1 MPLAAGSRFG
11 DYEIIGTLGSGG
23 MGHVFKARDTRLG
36 RTVAL
41 KILSPQLTADS
52 QAVARLVREAQTLAS
67 VGHPHV
73 CALFQLAQHE
83 DRSVLVMEYLEG
95 TTLADRLARG
105 RLPVGQS
112 LRIGI
117 EIADG
122 LAAAHRAG
130 VVHRDL
136 KPENIMLTTAGAKL
150 LDFGLARPHVPVF
163 DGRIAETA
171 SRHALTA
178 AGTIVGT
185 FPYMAPE
192 QMEGGALDART
203 DIWAFGCVLYEMV
216 TGRRT
221 FDGATPANLIAAI
234 LDREPPPAASL
245 EPAASGALDRVI
257 RKCLSKD
264 PDARWQSALDLRDE
278 LRWIADRGDGP
289 AAALASTTSMRSGWL
304 MSATAGAALAA
315 ALLVLMWP
323 PWRVQHADREV
334 SRLEM
339 TIPSLSMP
347 DSLTL
352 SPDGRHLAFIAAN
365 AEGRRVVWV
374 RTLAESAPRPIA
386 GTEDA
391 TPGSPPIWSPDATW
405 IAFVSGG
412 KLRKVGIAGG
422 AVVTLA
428 DVSGEVLGG
437 SWNAGETIV
446 VGTRQASPTHGVH
459 SVRATGGRLVP
470 HVPLEPGAYL
480 HGMPKF
486 LPDGRRFVYGTWAF
500 DESRREVCLASLDN
514 PSGRCLGI
522 KAHYVGD
529 ITRDG
534 YLVYARAGTLFA
546 QRFDLDAGRPAGEP
560 VIMAEG
566 LSQDPF
572 GRTSMSVAAEGT
584 LVYQTAPPQLRQ
596 FVWVG
601 RDGRIIS
608 TSGEPGA
615 YGGFDASPR
624 GDAIIAEAPIDPVTG
639 RPTAESPRPGRRQ
652 SPGPAVCG
660 VRPESVMGRDTT
672 ELVIGGSQK
681 LYLATVWDLLSRF
694 IVGWAVSAVNDRH
707 LTIKGR
713 EMALTRHGPQIGLLH
728 HSDQGCN
735 TPAKII
741 RTCSRHT
748 ASRAV

>member
-1 MPLAAGSRFG
+1 
-11 DYEIIGTLGSGG
+11 
-23 MGHVFKARDTRLG
+23 
-36 RTVAL
+36 
-41 KILSPQLTADS
+41 
-52 QAVARLVREAQTLAS
+52 
-67 VGHPHV
+67 
-73 CALFQLAQHE
+73 
-83 DRSVLVMEYLEG
+83 
-95 TTLADRLARG
+95 
-105 RLPVGQS
+105 
-112 LRIGI
+112 
-117 EIADG
+117 
-122 LAAAHRAG
+122 
-130 VVHRDL
+130 
-136 KPENIMLTTAGAKL
+136 
-150 LDFGLARPHVPVF
+150 
-163 DGRIAETA
+163 
-171 SRHALTA
+171 
-178 AGTIVGT
+178 
-185 FPYMAPE
+185 
-192 QMEGGALDART
+192 
-203 DIWAFGCVLYEMV
+203 
-216 TGRRT
+216 
-221 FDGATPANLIAAI
+221 
-234 LDREPPPAASL
+234 
-245 EPAASGALDRVI
+245 
-257 RKCLSKD
+257 
-264 PDARWQSALDLRDE
+264 
-278 LRWIADRGDGP
+278 
-289 AAALASTTSMRSGWL
+289 
-304 MSATAGAALAA
+304 
-315 ALLVLMWP
+315 
-323 PWRVQHADREV
+323 
-334 SRLEM
+334 
-339 TIPSLSMP
+339 MP

-522 KAHYVGD
+522 KAHYVGG